1 LQPDF
6 AYVHNDLGNALAE
19 AGGSRSDE
27 VLYHYERAAELA
39 PTMAEAH
46 SNVGTA
52 LKEKARHA
60 EAAARYELAISIKPT
75 LCEAYKNLGS
85 SYTETARLP
94 EALVAFRGALRVNPQ
109 FWPALYA

>member
-1 LQPDF
+1 MGEAIAVHRRALALQPDF

-60 EAAARYELAISIKPT
+60 VQPVDIS
-75 LCEAYKNLGS
+75 
-85 SYTETARLP
+85 
-94 EALVAFRGALRVNPQ
+94 
-109 FWPALYA
+109 